1 MIQAIHTP
9 TNLPTQEI
17 VSSLAIQAAPYK
29 VYANIERV
37 KDSQEIHLEVIDGFL
52 TKPESLA
59 FSHSELLTG
68 GIFCIYLSIAKTEE
82 YSTYY
87 RSESMGLPALASSIM
102 VKVQKEGKVLGLQ
115 HIGFDGEILGLI

>member
-59 FSHSELLTG
+59 FSHAELLAG
-68 GIFCIYLSIAKTEE
+68 GILCIHLSIIESE
-82 YSTYY
+82 NYSTYY

-102 VKVQKEGKVLGLQ
+102 IKVQKEGKLMGIQ
-115 HIGFDGEILGLI
+115 HINLDSQIIN